1 MYFRPILHLKNE
13 PAASQLCGS
22 CYLGYTCVW
31 PVANPIQK
39 WKVKVNLLI
48 HLFLLQQ
55 VHSISL
61 QVTITDNNVT
71 SRLWLC
77 TFNSSHPLTCRTL
90 CFITAV
96 HICVHIGKAKPTFL
110 YTKMNSLPL
119 SNPFKQ
125 VLFSTEFKI
134 IFTSYT
140 EKGMKIFCMSFISF
154 ISKSPGGESY
164 CQGGLRETKKHG
176 EW

>member
-1 MYFRPILHLKNE
+1 MYFRPILHLRNE

-31 PVANPIQK
+31 PAARPIQK
-39 WKVKVNLLI
+39 WKVDLLT

-71 SRLWLC
+71 SQLWLC
-77 TFNSSHPLTCRTL
+77 TFNSSHLLTCRTL

-96 HICVHIGKAKPTFL
+96 HICAHTGKAKPTFL
-110 YTKMNSLPL
+110 YTKKNFLPL

-125 VLFSTEFKI
+125 VMFSIAFKI
-134 IFTSYT
+134 SFTSYT
-140 EKGMKIFCMSFISF
+140 EKGIKIFYMSFISF
-154 ISKSPGGESY
+154 ISKSPGGES
-164 CQGGLRETKKHG
+164 
-176 EW
+176 